1 MFSMI
6 SGMPLISGMSLIW
19 SMERFVIVKCA
30 LQNKMRKLSPTAMR
44 KRYEARQENIRFMR
58 AVRRGKER
66 ATARTEER
74 VMHSLLYSQIT
85 PGLRARVLARQRDL
99 SQKLG

>member
-1 MFSMI
+1 
-6 SGMPLISGMSLIW
+6 
-19 SMERFVIVKCA
+19 
-30 LQNKMRKLSPTAMR
+30 MRKVFKPTAMR

-74 VMHSLLYSQIT
+74 VMHTLLYAQIT
-85 PGLRARVLARQRDL
+85 PGLRDRVLARQRDL

>member
-1 MFSMI
+1 
-6 SGMPLISGMSLIW
+6 
-19 SMERFVIVKCA
+19 
-30 LQNKMRKLSPTAMR
+30 MRKLSPTAFR
-44 KRYEARQENIRFMR
+44 KKHEARNENIRFMR

-74 VMHSLLYSQIT
+74 VMHTLLFSQIT
-85 PGLRARVLARQRDL
+85 PGLRDRVLARQRDL